1 MRSRDAWGALGA
13 MTALGLIVLLGGFG
27 SGDSGFGASGAGM
40 SGTAGIGLESA
51 HGTSTLVSSVRG
63 LESGPGQ
70 APVQQADFH
79 HVHLNVTDP
88 DSTRAY
94 YETFFGALPIEYRDR
109 SEGLFTERSF
119 LLLDQVEQAPDD
131 NIDTAIAHI
140 GWAGVH
146 GPTEF
151 DWRLREGIEYQTPIT
166 PLGSNYYMYF
176 YGPDRELVEIY
187 TGSRN
192 HRFEHVHLNATDID
206 ETMDW
211 LEQHLGL
218 ESGPARTWTGG
229 GMRTN
234 STRVDNVNLVV
245 FEVPGSEENWP
256 DVFPR
261 NVRGPF
267 APTEGRVVD
276 HIAFSYR
283 DIEPVE
289 RRMREAGVTIVSPT
303 RERPE
308 HGIRSFFVRAPD
320 NLLVEIVEAKPIPEG
335 LWEE

>member
-1 MRSRDAWGALGA
+1 MRSGDVLSGVGVLA
-13 MTALGLIVLLGGFG
+13 ALGLVVTVLTSATDGVGPGFAH
-27 SGDSGFGASGAGM
+27 S
-40 SGTAGIGLESA
+40 SGTAGPPPASEAQDAVGPA
-51 HGTSTLVSSVRG
+51 H
-63 LESGPGQ
+63 
-70 APVQQADFH
+70 FH

-88 DSTRAY
+88 DSTLAY
-94 YETFFGALPIEYRDR
+94 YEKFFGALPIEYRDR
-109 SEGLFTERSF
+109 SPGLFTERSF
-119 LLLDQVEQAPDD
+119 ILLDEVSEPPDD

-140 GWAGVH
+140 GWAGVN

-151 DWRLREGIEYQTPIT
+151 DWRYREGIEYETPIT

-211 LEQHLGL
+211 FERYLGF
-218 ESGPARTWTGG
+218 ESGPARTWSGG

-234 STRVDNVNLVV
+234 STRVDNVNLIV
-245 FEVPGSEENWP
+245 FEVPESEENWP

-261 NVRGPF
+261 NVHGPF

-289 RRMREAGVTIVSPT
+289 RRMREAGATIVRPT
-303 RERPE
+303 SRRSA
-308 HGIRSFFVRAPD
+308 HGLTSFFVRAPD

-335 LWEE
+335 VWGE